1 MEAPSFSVDH
11 LDGNRVKGAAL
22 ILEDRAMYRQDA
34 EPATGLRTDITGYC
48 LALGGKYSQ
57 ADGEGQFSLSE
68 SGNIR
73 IAPLLYGRN
82 KRRVAGSAL
91 LFHKI
96 PFRHRI

>member
-11 LDGNRVKGAAL
+11 LDRNRVKGATL

-34 EPATGLRTDITGYC
+34 ELATGLWTDITGYC
-48 LALGGKYSQ
+48 LALGGRRR
-57 ADGEGQFSLSE
+57 GTVLSE

-73 IAPLLYGRN
+73 IAPLLFDRN
-82 KRRVAGSAL
+82 KRRVADSAL

-96 PFRHRI
+96 PFRH